1 MASIEKI
8 NAGDMAKKMF
18 QQVGVQA
25 PLPKGAESFD
35 SIYRSMVQ
43 AVNTTGLMGGP
54 KEVLPHNFNIQ
65 SKPIKVEEFDKEEL
79 KLIAQGIDP
88 ATSNLLDPV
97 LQRIQE
103 RESGT
108 QQTVFAEE
116 QDYLFNKLEVTPF
129 QAFIDKSVEVLESI
143 SQLDYRVNDLTEKFV
158 RGEVSIDE
166 VSVEMSKL
174 NLAISFVT
182 TVLSSA
188 SQTFK
193 ELTQLPM

>member
-25 PLPKGAESFD
+25 PSPKGAESFD

-65 SKPIKVEEFDKEEL
+65 SKPIKVQEFDKEEL

-88 ATSNLLDPV
+88 ETSNLLDPV

-103 RESGT
+103 RETGT